1 MNEEYDFSTF
11 GDDADTIRELMTKP
25 EDVHKLLLTKRSANG
40 EAKQFR
46 EQFELSESERQAKEA
61 ELESISEENRRAL
74 SISNL
79 KIEALKEGIRPDRL
93 ETAVKLVEADAEKPE
108 TAVSNLREM
117 FPELFI
123 RSGSPANV
131 DNSGF
136 FRSGSDDFEMA
147 RAGGDVMG
155 MLKSLR
161 EGR

>member
-1 MNEEYDFSTF
+1 MNNEFDFTIF
-11 GDDADTIRELMTKP
+11 GDDADTIRDLIAKP

-61 ELESISEENRRAL
+61 ELERISDENRRAL
-74 SISNL
+74 SISHL
-79 KIEALKEGIRPDRL
+79 KIQALKEGIRPDRL
-93 ETAVKLVEADAEKPE
+93 SAAVKLVEADAEKPE

-123 RSGSPANV
+123 RCGSPPNV

-136 FRSGSDDFEMA
+136 SRGGSDDFEIA
-147 RAGGDVMG
+147 KAGGDVMG